1 MNRHSNTNLGEVS
14 NHPLR
19 LYSVKEMAK
28 ILRITPNAFRML
40 YQKQVP
46 PIKAGTSKGSRA
58 YWTDEDV
65 IKCIDLRFPG
75 LDVKRREFMI
85 DQLLKGNRWKE

>member
-1 MNRHSNTNLGEVS
+1 MGVRSKAELEKVANY
-14 NHPLR
+14 PLR
-19 LYSVKEMAK
+19 LYNIIEISSL
-28 ILRITPNAFRML
+28 LRLSPNAFRTM
-40 YQKQVP
+40 YVKRVP
-46 PIKAGTSKGSRA
+46 PIKAGCTKSSKA